1 MERKWHEKT
10 WIIVLLTI
18 IVWPVGIFLFF
29 KNPYYSKNVKMGALG
44 LCVAIFAFAALSG
57 NSGSNNT
64 PAETKTVA
72 VSQPQQDPEELKRQ
86 EEEKRLQREQEE
98 RERAERQAAEKARR
112 EQEEAERKAQEE
124 RRKQEEAARAEREKT
139 EKDLREINSHSYTE
153 VSISALMNDLKA
165 NAARANK
172 KYNGEYLKIVGGI
185 VENIE
190 SDGDY
195 VTINMPID
203 DWDLWLSRV
212 ACFPETD
219 LAKEQVFNLNK
230 NQRVT
235 VYGRITRVG
244 ETSGYSFELLKVE

>member
-10 WIIVLLTI
+10 WIIVLLTV

-44 LCVAIFAFAALSG
+44 LCVAIFAFAALTG
-57 NSGSNNT
+57 NSDSNNT
-64 PAETKTVA
+64 TVETKTVA
-72 VSQPQQDPEELKRQ
+72 VNQPQQDPEELKQQ

-98 RERAERQAAEKARR
+98 RERAEREAAEKARR
-112 EQEEAERKAQEE
+112 EQEAAEKRAQEE
-124 RRKQEEAARAEREKT
+124 LRRQEEAARAEREKT
-139 EKDLREINSHSYTE
+139 EKALREINSHSYTE
-153 VSISALMNDLKA
+153 VSIATLMNDLKA

-172 KYNGEYLKIVGGI
+172 KYNGEYLKIIGGV
-185 VENIE
+185 VEKIE

-195 VTINMPID
+195 VNINTPTD
-203 DWDLWLSRV
+203 DWDLLLSGV
-212 ACFPETD
+212 MCFPETD

-244 ETSGYSFELLKVE
+244 ESLGYSMELLKIE